1 MTAADKQEIGL
12 LKNYI
17 ASILPNMLDFCFNV
31 VLAVIVYLI
40 GSRIIKA
47 ILKMN
52 KRWADRKEIDE
63 GVKQFIHAFIKGAL
77 YVLLIFII
85 LTLFGVTTASVV
97 AVLGSAGLTL
107 GLALQGSLSNF
118 AGGVMILLMKPF
130 KVGDYVIE
138 DTNKNEGTVEE
149 ISLFYTRLKTIDNKS
164 IVIPNGTL
172 ANNSMTNVTA
182 AEKRRL
188 DLTVGISY
196 QADIRQA
203 KEVLNQVILNE
214 PACLLEEETKVFVSE
229 LADSCVIMG
238 IRIWVKTE
246 DYWDAKWRMN
256 ENIKVYRSAN
266 HANSSCIGTGKLSR
280 VDPQGV
286 TATGYVLAAY
296 VEDGQ
301 HVSRGDVLFDVVPDV
316 LDGMVGGD
324 GHVYMPEDGVLLSVS
339 AVSGEQAAKDAVLA
353 TYCPKDAMRL
363 VCSVDE
369 QDLSELA
376 VGDVMQVT
384 LDAYEDKP
392 LSGTI
397 VKIASASGDDGT
409 STSFDVTIEL
419 EANDLMRI
427 GMSASAER

>member
-188 DLTVGISY
+188 DLTVGIS
-196 QADIRQA
+196 
-203 KEVLNQVILNE
+203 
-214 PACLLEEETKVFVSE
+214 
-229 LADSCVIMG
+229 
-238 IRIWVKTE
+238 
-246 DYWDAKWRMN
+246 
-256 ENIKVYRSAN
+256 
-266 HANSSCIGTGKLSR
+266 
-280 VDPQGV
+280 
-286 TATGYVLAAY
+286 
-296 VEDGQ
+296 
-301 HVSRGDVLFDVVPDV
+301 
-316 LDGMVGGD
+316 
-324 GHVYMPEDGVLLSVS
+324 
-339 AVSGEQAAKDAVLA
+339 
-353 TYCPKDAMRL
+353 
-363 VCSVDE
+363 
-369 QDLSELA
+369 
-376 VGDVMQVT
+376 
-384 LDAYEDKP
+384 
-392 LSGTI
+392 
-397 VKIASASGDDGT
+397 
-409 STSFDVTIEL
+409 
-419 EANDLMRI
+419 
-427 GMSASAER
+427 

>member
-52 KRWADRKEIDE
+52 NRWADRKEVDE

-256 ENIKVYRSAN
+256 ENIKYALDEN
-266 HANSSCIGTGKLSR
+266 EIEIPY
-280 VDPQGV
+280 PQ
-286 TATGYVLAAY
+286 
-296 VEDGQ
+296 
-301 HVSRGDVLFDVVPDV
+301 
-316 LDGMVGGD
+316 M
-324 GHVYMPEDGVLLSVS
+324 
-339 AVSGEQAAKDAVLA
+339 
-353 TYCPKDAMRL
+353 
-363 VCSVDE
+363 
-369 QDLSELA
+369 
-376 VGDVMQVT
+376 
-384 LDAYEDKP
+384 
-392 LSGTI
+392 
-397 VKIASASGDDGT
+397 
-409 STSFDVTIEL
+409 DVTI
-419 EANDLMRI
+419 R
-427 GMSASAER
+427 S

>member
-196 QADIRQA
+196 QADIKSA
-203 KEVLNQVILNE
+203 KEVLEKVLQEDEDVLKDKE
-214 PACLLEEETKVFVSE
+214 RLVFVDE
-229 LADSCVIMG
+229 LAASSVNLGVRCWFAQDKFWTG
-238 IRIWVKTE
+238 
-246 DYWDAKWRMN
+246 KWRIT
-256 ENIKVYRSAN
+256 EN
-266 HANSSCIGTGKLSR
+266 CKLAL
-280 VDPQGV
+280 DKAGIEIPFNQ
-286 TATGYVLAAY
+286 L
-296 VEDGQ
+296 
-301 HVSRGDVLFDVVPDV
+301 DVH
-316 LDGMVGGD
+316 LD
-324 GHVYMPEDGVLLSVS
+324 
-339 AVSGEQAAKDAVLA
+339 
-353 TYCPKDAMRL
+353 R
-363 VCSVDE
+363 
-369 QDLSELA
+369 
-376 VGDVMQVT
+376 
-384 LDAYEDKP
+384 
-392 LSGTI
+392 
-397 VKIASASGDDGT
+397 
-409 STSFDVTIEL
+409 
-419 EANDLMRI
+419 
-427 GMSASAER
+427 

>member
-1 MTAADKQEIGL
+1 MTAVDKQEIGL

-172 ANNSMTNVTA
+172 ANNSMTNVTP

-238 IRIWVKTE
+238 IRIWDKTE

-256 ENIKVYRSAN
+256 ENIKYALDEN
-266 HANSSCIGTGKLSR
+266 EIEIPY
-280 VDPQGV
+280 PQ
-286 TATGYVLAAY
+286 
-296 VEDGQ
+296 
-301 HVSRGDVLFDVVPDV
+301 
-316 LDGMVGGD
+316 M
-324 GHVYMPEDGVLLSVS
+324 
-339 AVSGEQAAKDAVLA
+339 
-353 TYCPKDAMRL
+353 
-363 VCSVDE
+363 
-369 QDLSELA
+369 
-376 VGDVMQVT
+376 
-384 LDAYEDKP
+384 
-392 LSGTI
+392 
-397 VKIASASGDDGT
+397 
-409 STSFDVTIEL
+409 DVTI
-419 EANDLMRI
+419 R
-427 GMSASAER
+427 S

>member
-1 MTAADKQEIGL
+1 MTAADKQEIGV

-17 ASILPNMLDFCFNV
+17 ESILPNMLDFCFNV

-182 AEKRRL
+182 AEKRRYDPKTAIHTCL
-188 DLTVGISY
+188 YHFFRINVHIKCRGNS
-196 QADIRQA
+196 
-203 KEVLNQVILNE
+203 
-214 PACLLEEETKVFVSE
+214 AC
-229 LADSCVIMG
+229 
-238 IRIWVKTE
+238 
-246 DYWDAKWRMN
+246 
-256 ENIKVYRSAN
+256 
-266 HANSSCIGTGKLSR
+266 
-280 VDPQGV
+280 
-286 TATGYVLAAY
+286 
-296 VEDGQ
+296 
-301 HVSRGDVLFDVVPDV
+301 
-316 LDGMVGGD
+316 
-324 GHVYMPEDGVLLSVS
+324 
-339 AVSGEQAAKDAVLA
+339 
-353 TYCPKDAMRL
+353 
-363 VCSVDE
+363 
-369 QDLSELA
+369 
-376 VGDVMQVT
+376 
-384 LDAYEDKP
+384 
-392 LSGTI
+392 
-397 VKIASASGDDGT
+397 
-409 STSFDVTIEL
+409 
-419 EANDLMRI
+419 
-427 GMSASAER
+427 

>member
-196 QADIRQA
+196 QAISDRQ
-203 KEVLNQVILNE
+203 K
-214 PACLLEEETKVFVSE
+214 KF
-229 LADSCVIMG
+229 
-238 IRIWVKTE
+238 
-246 DYWDAKWRMN
+246 
-256 ENIKVYRSAN
+256 
-266 HANSSCIGTGKLSR
+266 
-280 VDPQGV
+280 
-286 TATGYVLAAY
+286 
-296 VEDGQ
+296 
-301 HVSRGDVLFDVVPDV
+301 
-316 LDGMVGGD
+316 
-324 GHVYMPEDGVLLSVS
+324 
-339 AVSGEQAAKDAVLA
+339 
-353 TYCPKDAMRL
+353 
-363 VCSVDE
+363 
-369 QDLSELA
+369 
-376 VGDVMQVT
+376 
-384 LDAYEDKP
+384 
-392 LSGTI
+392 
-397 VKIASASGDDGT
+397 
-409 STSFDVTIEL
+409 
-419 EANDLMRI
+419 
-427 GMSASAER
+427 

>member
-1 MTAADKQEIGL
+1 MTAVDKQEIGL

-40 GSRIIKA
+40 GSRIIKV

-256 ENIKVYRSAN
+256 ENIKYALDEN
-266 HANSSCIGTGKLSR
+266 EIEIPY
-280 VDPQGV
+280 PQ
-286 TATGYVLAAY
+286 
-296 VEDGQ
+296 
-301 HVSRGDVLFDVVPDV
+301 
-316 LDGMVGGD
+316 M
-324 GHVYMPEDGVLLSVS
+324 
-339 AVSGEQAAKDAVLA
+339 
-353 TYCPKDAMRL
+353 
-363 VCSVDE
+363 
-369 QDLSELA
+369 
-376 VGDVMQVT
+376 
-384 LDAYEDKP
+384 
-392 LSGTI
+392 
-397 VKIASASGDDGT
+397 
-409 STSFDVTIEL
+409 DVTI
-419 EANDLMRI
+419 R
-427 GMSASAER
+427 S

>member
-1 MTAADKQEIGL
+1 MTAADKQEIGV

-17 ASILPNMLDFCFNV
+17 ESILPNMLDFCFNV

-63 GVKQFIHAFIKGAL
+63 GVKQFINAFIKGAL

-172 ANNSMTNVTA
+172 ANNSMTNITA

-256 ENIKVYRSAN
+256 ENIKYALDEN
-266 HANSSCIGTGKLSR
+266 EIEIPY
-280 VDPQGV
+280 PQ
-286 TATGYVLAAY
+286 
-296 VEDGQ
+296 
-301 HVSRGDVLFDVVPDV
+301 
-316 LDGMVGGD
+316 M
-324 GHVYMPEDGVLLSVS
+324 
-339 AVSGEQAAKDAVLA
+339 
-353 TYCPKDAMRL
+353 
-363 VCSVDE
+363 
-369 QDLSELA
+369 
-376 VGDVMQVT
+376 
-384 LDAYEDKP
+384 
-392 LSGTI
+392 
-397 VKIASASGDDGT
+397 
-409 STSFDVTIEL
+409 DVTI
-419 EANDLMRI
+419 R
-427 GMSASAER
+427 S

>member
-97 AVLGSAGLTL
+97 AMLGSAGLTL

-149 ISLFYTRLKTIDNKS
+149 ISLFYTRLKTVDNKS

-256 ENIKVYRSAN
+256 ENIKYALDEN
-266 HANSSCIGTGKLSR
+266 EIEIPY
-280 VDPQGV
+280 PQ
-286 TATGYVLAAY
+286 
-296 VEDGQ
+296 
-301 HVSRGDVLFDVVPDV
+301 
-316 LDGMVGGD
+316 M
-324 GHVYMPEDGVLLSVS
+324 
-339 AVSGEQAAKDAVLA
+339 
-353 TYCPKDAMRL
+353 
-363 VCSVDE
+363 
-369 QDLSELA
+369 
-376 VGDVMQVT
+376 
-384 LDAYEDKP
+384 
-392 LSGTI
+392 
-397 VKIASASGDDGT
+397 
-409 STSFDVTIEL
+409 DVTI
-419 EANDLMRI
+419 R
-427 GMSASAER
+427 S

>member
-1 MTAADKQEIGL
+1 MTAADKQEIGV

-17 ASILPNMLDFCFNV
+17 ESILPNMLDFCFNV

-47 ILKMN
+47 ILKIN

-214 PACLLEEETKVFVSE
+214 PACLLEEETKVFVS
-229 LADSCVIMG
+229 
-238 IRIWVKTE
+238 
-246 DYWDAKWRMN
+246 
-256 ENIKVYRSAN
+256 
-266 HANSSCIGTGKLSR
+266 
-280 VDPQGV
+280 
-286 TATGYVLAAY
+286 
-296 VEDGQ
+296 
-301 HVSRGDVLFDVVPDV
+301 
-316 LDGMVGGD
+316 
-324 GHVYMPEDGVLLSVS
+324 
-339 AVSGEQAAKDAVLA
+339 
-353 TYCPKDAMRL
+353 
-363 VCSVDE
+363 
-369 QDLSELA
+369 
-376 VGDVMQVT
+376 
-384 LDAYEDKP
+384 
-392 LSGTI
+392 
-397 VKIASASGDDGT
+397 
-409 STSFDVTIEL
+409 
-419 EANDLMRI
+419 
-427 GMSASAER
+427 

>member
-149 ISLFYTRLKTIDNKS
+149 ISLFYTRLKTVDNKS

-256 ENIKVYRSAN
+256 ENIKYA
-266 HANSSCIGTGKLSR
+266 
-280 VDPQGV
+280 
-286 TATGYVLAAY
+286 
-296 VEDGQ
+296 
-301 HVSRGDVLFDVVPDV
+301 
-316 LDGMVGGD
+316 LDENEIEIP
-324 GHVYMPEDGVLLSVS
+324 Y
-339 AVSGEQAAKDAVLA
+339 
-353 TYCPKDAMRL
+353 PKM
-363 VCSVDE
+363 
-369 QDLSELA
+369 
-376 VGDVMQVT
+376 
-384 LDAYEDKP
+384 
-392 LSGTI
+392 
-397 VKIASASGDDGT
+397 
-409 STSFDVTIEL
+409 DVTI
-419 EANDLMRI
+419 R
-427 GMSASAER
+427 S

>member
-1 MTAADKQEIGL
+1 MTAADKQEIGV

-17 ASILPNMLDFCFNV
+17 ESILPNMLDFCFNV

-118 AGGVMILLMKPF
+118 AGVMILLMKPF

-203 KEVLNQVILNE
+203 KEVLNQVILNKQ
-214 PACLLEEETKVFVSE
+214 ACLLEEETKVFVSE

-256 ENIKVYRSAN
+256 ENIKYALDEN
-266 HANSSCIGTGKLSR
+266 EIEIPY
-280 VDPQGV
+280 PQ
-286 TATGYVLAAY
+286 
-296 VEDGQ
+296 
-301 HVSRGDVLFDVVPDV
+301 
-316 LDGMVGGD
+316 M
-324 GHVYMPEDGVLLSVS
+324 
-339 AVSGEQAAKDAVLA
+339 
-353 TYCPKDAMRL
+353 
-363 VCSVDE
+363 
-369 QDLSELA
+369 
-376 VGDVMQVT
+376 
-384 LDAYEDKP
+384 
-392 LSGTI
+392 
-397 VKIASASGDDGT
+397 
-409 STSFDVTIEL
+409 DVTI
-419 EANDLMRI
+419 R
-427 GMSASAER
+427 S

>member
-1 MTAADKQEIGL
+1 MTVADKQEIGL

-196 QADIRQA
+196 QADVRQA

-256 ENIKVYRSAN
+256 ENIKYALDEN
-266 HANSSCIGTGKLSR
+266 EIEIPY
-280 VDPQGV
+280 PQ
-286 TATGYVLAAY
+286 
-296 VEDGQ
+296 
-301 HVSRGDVLFDVVPDV
+301 
-316 LDGMVGGD
+316 M
-324 GHVYMPEDGVLLSVS
+324 
-339 AVSGEQAAKDAVLA
+339 
-353 TYCPKDAMRL
+353 
-363 VCSVDE
+363 
-369 QDLSELA
+369 
-376 VGDVMQVT
+376 
-384 LDAYEDKP
+384 
-392 LSGTI
+392 
-397 VKIASASGDDGT
+397 
-409 STSFDVTIEL
+409 DVTI
-419 EANDLMRI
+419 R
-427 GMSASAER
+427 S

>member
-1 MTAADKQEIGL
+1 MTAADKQEIGV

-17 ASILPNMLDFCFNV
+17 ESILPNMLDFCFNV

-188 DLTVGISY
+188 DTDRRHFLSGRY
-196 QADIRQA
+196 Q
-203 KEVLNQVILNE
+203 
-214 PACLLEEETKVFVSE
+214 
-229 LADSCVIMG
+229 
-238 IRIWVKTE
+238 
-246 DYWDAKWRMN
+246 
-256 ENIKVYRSAN
+256 
-266 HANSSCIGTGKLSR
+266 TGKRSS
-280 VDPQGV
+280 
-286 TATGYVLAAY
+286 
-296 VEDGQ
+296 E
-301 HVSRGDVLFDVVPDV
+301 S
-316 LDGMVGGD
+316 
-324 GHVYMPEDGVLLSVS
+324 S
-339 AVSGEQAAKDAVLA
+339 
-353 TYCPKDAMRL
+353 
-363 VCSVDE
+363 
-369 QDLSELA
+369 DL
-376 VGDVMQVT
+376 
-384 LDAYEDKP
+384 K
-392 LSGTI
+392 
-397 VKIASASGDDGT
+397 
-409 STSFDVTIEL
+409 
-419 EANDLMRI
+419 
-427 GMSASAER
+427 

>member
-17 ASILPNMLDFCFNV
+17 ASILPNFCFNV

-256 ENIKVYRSAN
+256 ENIKYALDEN
-266 HANSSCIGTGKLSR
+266 EIEIPY
-280 VDPQGV
+280 PQ
-286 TATGYVLAAY
+286 
-296 VEDGQ
+296 
-301 HVSRGDVLFDVVPDV
+301 
-316 LDGMVGGD
+316 M
-324 GHVYMPEDGVLLSVS
+324 
-339 AVSGEQAAKDAVLA
+339 
-353 TYCPKDAMRL
+353 
-363 VCSVDE
+363 
-369 QDLSELA
+369 
-376 VGDVMQVT
+376 
-384 LDAYEDKP
+384 
-392 LSGTI
+392 
-397 VKIASASGDDGT
+397 
-409 STSFDVTIEL
+409 DVTI
-419 EANDLMRI
+419 R
-427 GMSASAER
+427 S

>member
-1 MTAADKQEIGL
+1 MTAADKQEIGV

-17 ASILPNMLDFCFNV
+17 ESILPNMLDFCFNV

-47 ILKMN
+47 ILKIN
-52 KRWADRKEIDE
+52 KRWADRKEIDK

-238 IRIWVKTE
+238 IRILVKTE
-246 DYWDAKWRMN
+246 EYWDAKWRMN
-256 ENIKVYRSAN
+256 ENIKYALDEN
-266 HANSSCIGTGKLSR
+266 EIEIPY
-280 VDPQGV
+280 PQ
-286 TATGYVLAAY
+286 
-296 VEDGQ
+296 
-301 HVSRGDVLFDVVPDV
+301 
-316 LDGMVGGD
+316 M
-324 GHVYMPEDGVLLSVS
+324 
-339 AVSGEQAAKDAVLA
+339 
-353 TYCPKDAMRL
+353 
-363 VCSVDE
+363 
-369 QDLSELA
+369 
-376 VGDVMQVT
+376 
-384 LDAYEDKP
+384 
-392 LSGTI
+392 
-397 VKIASASGDDGT
+397 
-409 STSFDVTIEL
+409 DVTI
-419 EANDLMRI
+419 R
-427 GMSASAER
+427 S

>member
-196 QADIRQA
+196 QADITQA
-203 KEVLNQVILNE
+203 KEKAEQL
-214 PACLLEEETKVFVSE
+214 
-229 LADSCVIMG
+229 
-238 IRIWVKTE
+238 KT
-246 DYWDAKWRMN
+246 
-256 ENIKVYRSAN
+256 SLQ
-266 HANSSCIGTGKLSR
+266 S
-280 VDPQGV
+280 
-286 TATGYVLAAY
+286 
-296 VEDGQ
+296 
-301 HVSRGDVLFDVVPDV
+301 
-316 LDGMVGGD
+316 
-324 GHVYMPEDGVLLSVS
+324 
-339 AVSGEQAAKDAVLA
+339 
-353 TYCPKDAMRL
+353 
-363 VCSVDE
+363 
-369 QDLSELA
+369 
-376 VGDVMQVT
+376 
-384 LDAYEDKP
+384 
-392 LSGTI
+392 
-397 VKIASASGDDGT
+397 
-409 STSFDVTIEL
+409 
-419 EANDLMRI
+419 
-427 GMSASAER
+427 

>member
-97 AVLGSAGLTL
+97 AVVGSAGLTL

-196 QADIRQA
+196 QADISQA

-256 ENIKVYRSAN
+256 ENIKYALDEN
-266 HANSSCIGTGKLSR
+266 EIEIPY
-280 VDPQGV
+280 PQ
-286 TATGYVLAAY
+286 
-296 VEDGQ
+296 
-301 HVSRGDVLFDVVPDV
+301 
-316 LDGMVGGD
+316 M
-324 GHVYMPEDGVLLSVS
+324 
-339 AVSGEQAAKDAVLA
+339 
-353 TYCPKDAMRL
+353 
-363 VCSVDE
+363 
-369 QDLSELA
+369 
-376 VGDVMQVT
+376 
-384 LDAYEDKP
+384 
-392 LSGTI
+392 
-397 VKIASASGDDGT
+397 
-409 STSFDVTIEL
+409 DVTI
-419 EANDLMRI
+419 R
-427 GMSASAER
+427 S